1 MIKNQEKLD
10 TELKK
15 KNTEFSEL
23 KEKYKLLLEE
33 SKNELKLLEMRNQ
46 NKI

>member
-1 MIKNQEKLD
+1 MLKNQEKLD